1 MHPKKLMANKTL
13 NEFREF
19 IVKGNAFDLAVGVI
33 IGAAFGTI
41 VTSLV
46 GDILMPPIG
55 MIMGNVN
62 FTDYFVDLTA
72 LKASATGTPVE
83 VPASYEAAKQ
93 AGHAIIAY
101 GKFLN
106 ALINLLIVGAVVFF
120 LVKQVSRLR
129 VREQA
134 EEKPAEKPEDVRL
147 LTEIRDL
154 LAKNASSQT
163 KEGA

>member
-1 MHPKKLMANKTL
+1 MDYKRVIENQTL
-13 NEFREF
+13 KEFREF
-19 IVKGNAFDLAVGVI
+19 ILKGSAFDLAVGVI
-33 IGAAFGTI
+33 VGAAFGSI

-55 MIMGNVN
+55 MLMGNVN

-72 LKASATGTPVE
+72 IKASALGGAKVE
-83 VPASYEAAKQ
+83 VPASYDAAKH

-106 ALINLLIVGAVVFF
+106 ALINLLIIGAVIFF
-120 LVKQVSRLR
+120 LVKQINRLK
-129 VREQA
+129 EP
-134 EEKPAEKPEDVRL
+134 EKPKDDKPAAKPEDVL
-147 LTEIRDL
+147 LLIEIRDL
-154 LAKNASSQT
+154 LAKNS

>member
-1 MHPKKLMANKTL
+1 MHYKNLMASETL
-13 NEFREF
+13 KEFREF
-19 IVKGNAFDLAVGVI
+19 ILKGNAFDLAVGVI
-33 IGAAFGTI
+33 VGAAFGTI

-55 MIMGNVN
+55 MLMGNVN

-72 LKASATGTPVE
+72 LKASAFGSAPVQ
-83 VPASYEAAKQ
+83 VPPSYDAAKQ

-106 ALINLLIVGAVVFF
+106 ALINLLIVGAVIFF
-120 LVKQVSRLR
+120 LVKQINRLK
-129 VREQA
+129 EPG
-134 EEKPAEKPEDVRL
+134 KPKETPEDVRL
-147 LTEIRDL
+147 LIEIRDL
-154 LAKNASSQT
+154 LAKNAEPRT

>member
-1 MHPKKLMANKTL
+1 MDYKKLMAHQTL
-13 NEFREF
+13 KEFREF
-19 IVKGNAFDLAVGVI
+19 ILKGNAFDLAVGVI
-33 IGAAFGTI
+33 VGAAFGSI

-55 MIMGNVN
+55 MLMGNVN

-72 LKASATGTPVE
+72 LKASATGAAKVD

-106 ALINLLIVGAVVFF
+106 ALINLLIVGAVIFF
-120 LVKQVSRLR
+120 LVKQISRLK
-129 VREQA
+129 EP
-134 EEKPAEKPEDVRL
+134 PAPKETPQDILL

-154 LAKNASSQT
+154 LAKNS